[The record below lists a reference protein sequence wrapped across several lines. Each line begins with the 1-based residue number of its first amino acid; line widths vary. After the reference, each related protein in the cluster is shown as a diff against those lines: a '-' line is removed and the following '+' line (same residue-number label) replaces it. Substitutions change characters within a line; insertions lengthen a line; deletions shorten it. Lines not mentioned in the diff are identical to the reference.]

1 MNKKAWY
8 WIGGVVIV
16 VIIIIICVS
25 AGKSSPA
32 SAPASSETTGS
43 VTGSVSAPSQA
54 SASAVRQT
62 MHDLITSGAT
72 QTCKFSIAATATS
85 SGLSGT
91 IYIASGNM
99 QGDFIKTDTA
109 GKVTNAHMIITSGID
124 YLWSDASLTKGYKL
138 SWSVAANSTI
148 LSDRAGG
155 VNINQPT
162 AYSCSNWTAD
172 QSKFTIPAN
181 IQFTDITAMIKA
193 YDAAK
198 GR

>member
-8 WIGGVVIV
+8 WIGAVVIV

-32 SAPASSETTGS
+32 PASSETTGS
-43 VTGSVSAPSQA
+43 VTGSVSTSNQA

-62 MHDLITSGAT
+62 MHDLITSGAP

-109 GKVTNAHMIITSGID
+109 GKVTNAHMIITGGMD

-138 SWSVAANSTI
+138 SWSVAAASTI

>member
-8 WIGGVVIV
+8 WIGAVVIV

-32 SAPASSETTGS
+32 PASSETTGS
-43 VTGSVSAPSQA
+43 VTGSVSTSNQA

-62 MHDLITSGAT
+62 MHDLITSGAP

-109 GKVTNAHMIITSGID
+109 GKVTNAHMIITGGMD

-138 SWSVAANSTI
+138 SWSVAAASTI

-172 QSKFTIPAN
+172 QSKFTLPAN

>member
-8 WIGGVVIV
+8 WIGAVVIV

-32 SAPASSETTGS
+32 PASSETTGS
-43 VTGSVSAPSQA
+43 VTGSVSTSNQA

-62 MHDLITSGAT
+62 MHDLITSGAP

-109 GKVTNAHMIITSGID
+109 GKVTNAHMIITGGMD

-138 SWSVAANSTI
+138 SWSVAAASTI

-162 AYSCSNWTAD
+162 AYSCSDWTAD

>member
-8 WIGGVVIV
+8 WIGAVIIV

-25 AGKSSPA
+25 AGKSAPT
-32 SAPASSETTGS
+32 PASSETTGS
-43 VTGSVSAPSQA
+43 VTGSVSTSNQA

-109 GKVTNAHMIITSGID
+109 GKVTNAHMIITGGMD

-138 SWSVAANSTI
+138 SWSVAAASTI

>member
-1 MNKKAWY
+1 MNKKSWY

-16 VIIIIICVS
+16 IIIIIIWMSDSKS
-25 AGKSSPA
+25 APA
-32 SAPASSETTGS
+32 SAPTSSG
-43 VTGSVSAPSQA
+43 VTSPVAGSVSTSNQA

-72 QTCKFSIAATATS
+72 QTCAFSIAATATS

-91 IYIASGNM
+91 IYMASGNM

-109 GKVTNAHMIITSGID
+109 GKVTNAHMIITGGMD
-124 YLWSDASLTKGYKL
+124 YLWTDAVAKGYKL

-198 GR
+198 AH

>member
-25 AGKSSPA
+25 AGKSAPT
-32 SAPASSETTGS
+32 PASSEATGS
-43 VTGSVSAPSQA
+43 VTGSVSTSNQA

-109 GKVTNAHMIITSGID
+109 GKVTNAHMIITGGMD

-138 SWSVAANSTI
+138 SWSVAAASTI

-172 QSKFTIPAN
+172 QSKFTIPAS

>member
-8 WIGGVVIV
+8 WIGAVVIV

-32 SAPASSETTGS
+32 PASSEATGS
-43 VTGSVSAPSQA
+43 VTGSVSAPNQA

-91 IYIASGNM
+91 IYMASGNM
-99 QGDFIKTDTA
+99 QGDFVKTDTA
-109 GKVTNAHMIITSGID
+109 GKVTNAHMIITGGMD

-138 SWSVAANSTI
+138 SWSVAAASTI

-172 QSKFTIPAN
+172 QSKFVIPAN